1 MGLIKY
7 QARQGRPAFLD
18 TFFDDFF
25 TRDRFFN
32 DLMSEGNFKPAANI
46 IEQEKGFEVELAV
59 PGFEKGDFN
68 IEINSGVLSV
78 SGSKSQAETRE
89 ENKFTLREYTARQ
102 FTRSFTLPEN
112 IDEGQIEASYKDG
125 ILKMHL
131 PKRNEAPVSTKK
143 IQIQ

>member
-46 IEQEKGFEVELAV
+46 VEKEKGFEVELAV

-78 SGSKSQAETRE
+78 SGSKSQAEIRE
-89 ENKFTLREYTARQ
+89 DDKFTLREYTARQ

-112 IDEGQIEASYKDG
+112 IDEEQIEALYKDG
-125 ILKMHL
+125 MLKLHL
-131 PKRNEAPVSTKK
+131 PKRNEAPTSAKK